1 MPQRITAS
9 VALLLSAVSGLGAGV
24 AGLLITLVVT
34 EHRGASLAA
43 GGLAGAVVSAAG
55 AWQAARRL
63 ADRPR
68 RRQAIAAATA
78 GAALL
83 AFAGVLWGLILSPA
97 PRATEAMLAA
107 PAFWDLPTGSR
118 IAYEATQAAGTA
130 RPTPVLLVHGGPGSP
145 TRDVA
150 GIGPLLAGLG
160 FDVYN
165 YHQVGSGLSSRL
177 DAEDYSVARHVADLE
192 AIRQTLRAERVILIG
207 TSWGGQLTA
216 AYLAA
221 YPERVERAV
230 VVSPGAIWVP
240 AFSDT
245 ERLTPG
251 GKRDVDGVVSS
262 IPRFLLPHI
271 LMSVVGP
278 GPTQALLPDKQVD
291 GLAETMMLNL
301 DMWAGCERADPVQNR
316 TSAGGIGFWANA
328 ATIFDARSV
337 VDPRP
342 LLANLETPIL
352 ILRGECDY
360 VAWEV
365 AREYRDLLRNAVLIP
380 IAGAGHVIQQ
390 DQPQRYREIIRAFIL
405 GEPLPAEPYT
415 GDAPPW

>member
-1 MPQRITAS
+1 QRITAS

-150 GIGPLLAGLG
+150 GIGPLL
-160 FDVYN
+160 
-165 YHQVGSGLSSRL
+165 
-177 DAEDYSVARHVADLE
+177 
-192 AIRQTLRAERVILIG
+192 
-207 TSWGGQLTA
+207 
-216 AYLAA
+216 
-221 YPERVERAV
+221 
-230 VVSPGAIWVP
+230 
-240 AFSDT
+240 
-245 ERLTPG
+245 
-251 GKRDVDGVVSS
+251 
-262 IPRFLLPHI
+262 
-271 LMSVVGP
+271 
-278 GPTQALLPDKQVD
+278 
-291 GLAETMMLNL
+291 
-301 DMWAGCERADPVQNR
+301 
-316 TSAGGIGFWANA
+316 
-328 ATIFDARSV
+328 
-337 VDPRP
+337 
-342 LLANLETPIL
+342 
-352 ILRGECDY
+352 
-360 VAWEV
+360 
-365 AREYRDLLRNAVLIP
+365 
-380 IAGAGHVIQQ
+380 
-390 DQPQRYREIIRAFIL
+390 
-405 GEPLPAEPYT
+405 
-415 GDAPPW
+415 